1 MRIFS
6 GVIFLFVTLFVVALK
21 VIVMW
26 KVRLFC
32 EVIVVMLRLL
42 LLVVMVMVMGV
53 FGYFVGTENGT
64 WGARIKILRPLFN
77 TNTPPK
83 TPI

>member
-32 EVIVVMLRLL
+32 EVIVVMLMLL
-42 LLVVMVMVMGV
+42 LLVVMVMVIVIVMWKV
-53 FGYFVGTENGT
+53 RIFS
-64 WGARIKILRPLFN
+64 GAIVEEMPQWC
-77 TNTPPK
+77 
-83 TPI
+83 